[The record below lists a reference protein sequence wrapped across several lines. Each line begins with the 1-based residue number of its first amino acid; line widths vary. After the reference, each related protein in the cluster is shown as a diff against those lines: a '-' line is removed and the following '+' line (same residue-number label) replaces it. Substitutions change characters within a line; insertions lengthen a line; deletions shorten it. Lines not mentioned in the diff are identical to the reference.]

1 LGRSSTN
8 PQRDVLDRPHRS
20 SLERYPGTIR
30 SLADHLRPVQ
40 PMAEE
45 RDPGSNAGAPAD
57 PVGQGRQ
64 TRLGSVVH
72 RREFD
77 SSQPRCG
84 GGRKK
89 GGPEE
94 PADHALGRS
103 RGGFGTKL
111 HLVCDSRGN
120 PIAFDITA
128 GQKHE
133 STAFQEVLNAVRIP
147 QPSGPPR
154 RRPQR
159 LAGDKGYAYRRVRAW
174 LRSRKIRAVIPHAPH
189 QEGKTVPSGFD
200 PKTYR
205 RRNIIERCVGWM
217 KEWRRIGTRFEK
229 LAVNFLGM
237 LKLVV
242 ISRYLKIQ
250 LSDGT

>member
-1 LGRSSTN
+1 
-8 PQRDVLDRPHRS
+8 
-20 SLERYPGTIR
+20 
-30 SLADHLRPVQ
+30 
-40 PMAEE
+40 
-45 RDPGSNAGAPAD
+45 
-57 PVGQGRQ
+57 
-64 TRLGSVVH
+64 
-72 RREFD
+72 
-77 SSQPRCG
+77 
-84 GGRKK
+84 
-89 GGPEE
+89 
-94 PADHALGRS
+94 
-103 RGGFGTKL
+103 
-111 HLVCDSRGN
+111 LVCDSQGT
-120 PIAFDITA
+120 PIAFDITP

-133 STAFQEVLNAVRIP
+133 STAFEEVLNAVRIP
-147 QPSGPPR
+147 QRVGPPR

-174 LRSRKIRAVIPHAPH
+174 LRSRRIRAVIPHAPH

-205 RRNIIERCVGWM
+205 RRNIVERCVGWM

>member
-1 LGRSSTN
+1 MGRS
-8 PQRDVLDRPHRS
+8 PQDPERDVLDRPDGS
-20 SLERYPGTIR
+20 PLERCPRALWT
-30 SLADHLRPVQ
+30 LADDLRSVQ

-45 RDPGSNAGAPAD
+45 RDPGSDAGAPAD
-57 PVGQGRQ
+57 PAGRGRQ

-77 SSQPRCG
+77 SSQPGSG

-94 PADHALGRS
+94 PPDHALGRS

-120 PIAFDITA
+120 PIAFDITP

-133 STAFQEVLNAVRIP
+133 STAFEEVLNAVRIP
-147 QPSGPPR
+147 QRVGPPR
-154 RRPQR
+154 RRPRR

-174 LRSRKIRAVIPHAPH
+174 LRSRRIRAVIPHAPH
-189 QEGKTVPSGFD
+189 QEGKIPPSGFD
-200 PKTYR
+200 PETYR
-205 RRNIIERCVGWM
+205 RRNIIERCVGWL

-229 LAVNFLGM
+229 LAVNFMGM
-237 LKLVV
+237 LKLAV
-242 ISRYLKIQ
+242 ISRYFKMQ